1 VSART
6 IAFSAAGLVLG
17 ALFFSGSGC
26 VTLTPE
32 ELASI
37 HYSSSTP
44 VANAF
49 QGLDAGSEAQSLHF
63 VVKAYGPDKARQ
75 FADQAESDYGR
86 IMQDTGLFSFQTG
99 GQYQVVVYGNSDEYH
114 RKSQMPMW
122 SGGVTVQ
129 NAIYSF
135 EGPTLRPTIAHE
147 MTHVIFNEFMVRS
160 RPELRWINEG
170 LAVYQEVQSDPPDLK
185 LGWEGRMESAKHG
198 NLTFPQMLQA
208 QPLQES
214 DKDVNVWYA
223 QAASVTKF
231 LIERGGRNGFEQFLK
246 GLKDGV
252 APDQAIQSSFPGHW
266 QNLDQL
272 EQDWRRS

>member
-1 VSART
+1 MSAR
-6 IAFSAAGLVLG
+6 IFGFLAAVFVLG
-17 ALFFSGSGC
+17 AMFFSGSGC

-37 HYSSSTP
+37 HYSSTTA

-49 QGLDAGSEAQSLHF
+49 QGLDAGSQAQSLHF
-63 VVKAYGPDKARQ
+63 VVYAYGPDKARSY
-75 FADQAESDYGR
+75 ADQSESDYGR

-99 GQYQVVVYGNSDEYH
+99 AQYNVTVYANSDEYH
-114 RKSQMPMW
+114 RKSQMPPW

-129 NAIYSF
+129 NAIYSY
-135 EGPTLRPTIAHE
+135 EGPALRPTIAHE

-160 RPELRWINEG
+160 RPELRWLNEG
-170 LAVYQEVQSDPPDLK
+170 LAVYQEVQSDPPDLRM
-185 LGWEGRMESAKHG
+185 GWDGRMEQAKRG

-214 DKDVNVWYA
+214 DKDVNTWYA
-223 QAASVTKF
+223 QVASVTKF
-231 LIERGGRNGFEQFLK
+231 LIDRGGRNGMEQFLK
-246 GLKDGV
+246 SLKDGV